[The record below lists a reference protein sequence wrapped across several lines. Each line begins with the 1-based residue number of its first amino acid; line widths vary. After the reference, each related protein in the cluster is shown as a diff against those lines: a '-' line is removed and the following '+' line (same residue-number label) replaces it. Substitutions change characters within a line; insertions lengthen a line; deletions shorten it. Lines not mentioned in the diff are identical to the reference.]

1 MGGLWRLSRRGSIS
15 RITRLSWL
23 GARKAARHGGRRS
36 HRMQLRAHVTHVIE
50 GNGGRG
56 TGEGIPIEELRRSN
70 GAVPGRN
77 GRDDGFQ
84 QVQRGEQG
92 AACHNPSKLREW
104 DFIVADEMMELKGEE
119 GNDGVRPGH
128 KR

>member
-1 MGGLWRLSRRGSIS
+1 
-15 RITRLSWL
+15 
-23 GARKAARHGGRRS
+23 
-36 HRMQLRAHVTHVIE
+36 MQLRAHVAHAIK

-56 TGEGIPIEELRRSN
+56 AGESIPIEELRCSN
-70 GAVPGRN
+70 SAVPGRN

-92 AACHNPSKLREW
+92 AACRDPSKLREW
-104 DFIVADEMMELKGEE
+104 DLIITDETMELKGEE

-128 KR
+128 K